1 MSSRCPRCGSG
12 NIIGYMG
19 EWECMDCGYKFKSST
34 SSSDY
39 RFSRPT
45 EWKNPGI
52 TAVLALVFGFFIL
65 MGIGHIYIGRIR
77 RGIMIMVAGLI
88 LIPLGFLALASAGIV
103 GLITVIIFWLILLI
117 WQTYDAYKLA
127 KEFNRIVQETG
138 REPW

>member
-1 MSSRCPRCGSG
+1 
-12 NIIGYMG
+12 
-19 EWECMDCGYKFKSST
+19 MDCGYKFKSST